1 METNTTNALQ
11 LVDERVLAQLG
22 AMSPVIVVEQV
33 KLVQAV
39 MAGVMR
45 KDEHYGMI
53 PGTKKNCLYKS
64 GAEKLC
70 MTFQL
75 KAEFDVDERQL
86 DNGHREYV
94 VTCHLSN
101 RNGDRVATGVGS
113 CSTLESKYRYRGN
126 ELVATGEAVPKTY
139 WDLRKSNPKKAQEL
153 IGEGRTTKKDEAGNW
168 MIFERGEKQ
177 ENPDIA
183 DVWNTVLKMAK
194 KRAHVDAT
202 ITATAASDIF
212 TQDVEDLPQY
222 AADYSDVPGYVPQVQ
237 QDAPPARTPV
247 AKPTSAPA
255 AHAAPAPQSAPIEGQ
270 YTMVS
275 PDAPTRLD
283 GYAEQDGDIPDSAFQ
298 APETFE
304 PPTDEPSMKRLFAGW
319 KLKVHQIDPQ
329 EAKNW
334 AADMN
339 GAPNA
344 AARRSILVKMHA
356 DLTARGII

>member
-1 METNTTNALQ
+1 MEPIHSVNALA
-11 LVDERVLAQLG
+11 LVDDKVLAQLG
-22 AMSPVIVVEQV
+22 AMSPMIVVEQV

-39 MAGVMR
+39 MSGVMR
-45 KDEHYGMI
+45 KDEHYGII

-139 WDLRKSNPKKAQEL
+139 WDLRKSNPKKAQEM
-153 IGEGRTTKKDEAGNW
+153 IGEGRTTKKDDSGNW

-222 AADYSDVPGYVPQVQ
+222 ASNFSDVPGYVPQAQ
-237 QDAPPARTPV
+237 PEAPPARTPV
-247 AKPTSAPA
+247 VTPAAPA
-255 AHAAPAPQSAPIEGQ
+255 AATPATPPPPTAVNAPIEAQ
-270 YTMVS
+270 YTMV
-275 PDAPTRLD
+275 P
-283 GYAEQDGDIPDSAFQ
+283 
-298 APETFE
+298 
-304 PPTDEPSMKRLFAGW
+304 PPTEEPTAAAPAFEVPSEIGAMKRLFAGW
-319 KLKVHQIDPQ
+319 KLKVHQVDPE
-329 EAKNW
+329 EAKSW

-339 GAPNA
+339 GAKDD
-344 AARRSILVKMHA
+344 AARHVLLVKMHA